1 MNQTPEI
8 PQNPTQSNFPTGSL
22 YVGDLEPNVTESVL
36 FEVFRKVG
44 PVASIRVCRD
54 SSTRRS
60 LGYAYV
66 NYHRAEDA
74 ERAIDTLNYTPITG
88 GRACRIMWSQRD
100 PYIRKSNIGNIY
112 IKDLHP
118 SIQSSDLYDNFSQF
132 GTILSCKVEIE
143 SNGNS
148 KGFGYVHFEKKED
161 ALRAIEGVNGI
172 EFEGKKVF
180 VSEFLNKKQRE
191 TSGNVPKY
199 TNVYI
204 KNINMKVTEKE
215 LKEKFSAFG
224 KITSSVIMYDENKNS
239 KGFGFIN
246 FETPE
251 GAKNAVEKMNETEFF
266 GNRLYVAKAQKRDE
280 RKSQL
285 KKQFEEKN
293 MKFQDS
299 NLYIKNLDDQIDENK
314 LQELFAKFG
323 KITSVKIMRDEN
335 EISKGFGFVCFQN
348 HVDAQN
354 AIKELNGFALMTKP
368 LYVALAQR
376 KEVRTAQ
383 LQAQYSN
390 RLGKNMPFNN
400 QFNNNRNYQYNNQY
414 QKRFTNRPNQMQN
427 NYNRQKRN
435 QNQTN
440 QNNNASANNNNYRNN
455 NQTFETPVNQN
466 SLFFQNLNNITDPV
480 EKQRFIGD
488 NLYQSIENFFRTNTN
503 YKINDAGKIT
513 GMLLESLDE
522 QELINLIEDHIEMT
536 KKIEEAIHVLEEHME
551 ENIKDQN

>member
-1 MNQTPEI
+1 
-8 PQNPTQSNFPTGSL
+8 
-22 YVGDLEPNVTESVL
+22 
-36 FEVFRKVG
+36 
-44 PVASIRVCRD
+44 
-54 SSTRRS
+54 
-60 LGYAYV
+60 
-66 NYHRAEDA
+66 
-74 ERAIDTLNYTPITG
+74 
-88 GRACRIMWSQRD
+88 
-100 PYIRKSNIGNIY
+100 
-112 IKDLHP
+112 
-118 SIQSSDLYDNFSQF
+118 
-132 GTILSCKVEIE
+132 
-143 SNGNS
+143 
-148 KGFGYVHFEKKED
+148 
-161 ALRAIEGVNGI
+161 
-172 EFEGKKVF
+172 
-180 VSEFLNKKQRE
+180 
-191 TSGNVPKY
+191 
-199 TNVYI
+199 
-204 KNINMKVTEKE
+204 
-215 LKEKFSAFG
+215 
-224 KITSSVIMYDENKNS
+224 MYDENKIS

-246 FETPE
+246 YDTPE

-440 QNNNASANNNNYRNN
+440 QNNNTNNHNNNYRNN

-488 NLYQSIENFFRTNTN
+488 NLYQSIENFFRTNSN

-551 ENIKDQN
+551 ENIDENIKGN

>member
-1 MNQTPEI
+1 MLFRS